1 MTAADTGQASP
12 STGQAAPA
20 DGAAGPL
27 LAPLIA
33 GVVMVAAGVLMLLQ
47 IPKIPG
53 EGIEIDGPRFL
64 PLVAL
69 VVWTT
74 LSLGYLGQ
82 QIVAFVRRSPG
93 LPSEPFERMPMVA
106 LMVVLLVGY
115 GLVLNPVG
123 YLISTSVFFVATARV
138 LGSRHLT
145 RDTVVGVLLTV
156 GVYFVFTQALGVRLP
171 AGVLP
176 L

>member
-1 MTAADTGQASP
+1 MTADTGQASP
-12 STGQAAPA
+12 STDEAASA

-33 GVVMVAAGVLMLLQ
+33 GVVMVAVGVLMLLQ

-53 EGIEIDGPRFL
+53 EGIETDGPRFL

-69 VVWTT
+69 VVWTA

-82 QIVAFVRRSPG
+82 QVVAFVRRAPG

-106 LMVVLLVGY
+106 LMVALLVGY

>member
-1 MTAADTGQASP
+1 VTATHPGETSP
-12 STGQAAPA
+12 SPGAPAPA
-20 DGAAGPL
+20 DGAAGAS

-33 GVVMVAAGVLMLLQ
+33 GVVMVGAGVLLLLQ

-53 EGIEIDGPRFL
+53 EGVAIDGPRFL

-69 VVWTT
+69 IIWTA

-82 QIVAFVRRSPG
+82 QVLAFVRHRPG
-93 LPSEPFERMPMVA
+93 LPSEPFERMPAAA
-106 LMVVLLVGY
+106 LMVALLVGY
-115 GLVLNPVG
+115 GLALNPVG
-123 YLISTSVFFVATARV
+123 YLISTSIFFVATAFI
-138 LGSRHLT
+138 LGSRHLA
-145 RDTVVGVLLTV
+145 RDTVVAILLTA
-156 GVYFVFTQALGVRLP
+156 GVYFAFTQALGVRLP

>member
-1 MTAADTGQASP
+1 VTAADTGQASP

-33 GVVMVAAGVLMLLQ
+33 GVVMVAAGILMLLQ

-53 EGIEIDGPRFL
+53 EGIETDGPRFL

-69 VVWTT
+69 VVWTA

-82 QIVAFVRRSPG
+82 QVVAFVRRSPG

-106 LMVVLLVGY
+106 LMVALLVGY

-123 YLISTSVFFVATARV
+123 YLVSTSVFFVATARV

>member
-1 MTAADTGQASP
+1 VTATHSGQAPSP
-12 STGQAAPA
+12 PDAPTSEGG
-20 DGAAGPL
+20 GAGAR

-33 GVVMVAAGVLMLLQ
+33 GIVMVGVGVVLLLQ

-53 EGIEIDGPRFL
+53 EGIALDGPRFL

-69 VVWTT
+69 VIWTA
-74 LSLGYLGQ
+74 LSIGYLAQ
-82 QIVAFVRRSPG
+82 QAVALARRGPG
-93 LPSEPFERMPMVA
+93 LPSEAFERMPAAGLMVA
-106 LMVVLLVGY
+106 LLVVY
-115 GLVLNPVG
+115 GLTLNSVG
-123 YLISTSVFFVATARV
+123 YLISTSVFFIATARV
-138 LGSRHLT
+138 LGSRHLA

-156 GVYFVFTQALGVRLP
+156 GIYFAFTQALGVRLP